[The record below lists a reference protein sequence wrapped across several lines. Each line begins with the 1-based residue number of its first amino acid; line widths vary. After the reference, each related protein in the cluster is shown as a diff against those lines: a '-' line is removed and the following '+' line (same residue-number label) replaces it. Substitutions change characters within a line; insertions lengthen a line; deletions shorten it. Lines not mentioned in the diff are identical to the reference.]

1 MSAETETTAPEV
13 PRLPRFFPRAPLF
26 FLPAASAS
34 PKAPPEA
41 RGSEGPTLSLFSV
54 GTLPRAATTIAAP
67 TPSPAAAETATVT
80 AALQTR
86 SRPPPSVSLRSANA
100 SPSRKL
106 GAYPHSAP
114 SRNGRPR
121 VASAAAASPSG
132 THAQSFSVARGD
144 TAIGVASVVS
154 TPSKPLPRSNRE
166 TNPSRSRSTLLSPSS
181 LSTSRRGG
189 AFESASRVGPGSAYK
204 PPACAPTK
212 IFSTRPPPSPRR
224 ALPPAPLP
232 SNADRGTDGNVR
244 DHLSGSVCS
253 ELFASTSRIIVNA
266 FPLPKRSVGRTSSKA
281 EEAGSRLEAARR
293 ATSVAAPPAAGAVRG
308 CTSPYVTFQRSAP
321 VFAST
326 ERTLYSVRPTNTAPR
341 SSGEDASSAAAASSA
356 NTSTSPS
363 SSPPSPGAA
372 CITTPSAVNVRS
384 SVPRSASSANTT
396 LVRVPS
402 TSAPSRVM
410 EGDAST
416 SCLAVTGRR
425 ATAALVSSPRA
436 FGDSEE
442 SAYSAPSTPGNTTA
456 GPPRVDR
463 SATASVSSSGAWSH
477 SPRAGRACARTSGPP
492 DEKLHNDSP
501 VARST
506 ACTVPSRRDTS
517 NGEPAACASRSP
529 LARVA
534 SAATH
539 ATRSAHAASR
549 RRMPDTAPI
558 GRRRGDFCHEAL
570 APRAF
575 FLGDFGRGIQKL
587 PEIAIGSGSK
597 PTRAARYFFHSHTK
611 LKTVRELEDRPRGT
625 GKWPPI
631 GRGDTVFPFGFRA
644 KGAFA
649 CPSRS

>member
-1 MSAETETTAPEV
+1 M
-13 PRLPRFFPRAPLF
+13 
-26 FLPAASAS
+26 
-34 PKAPPEA
+34 
-41 RGSEGPTLSLFSV
+41 EGPALTLFSV

-67 TPSPAAAETATVT
+67 TPSPAAAETATVA

-114 SRNGRPR
+114 SRKGRPR

-144 TAIGVASVVS
+144 TAIGKSVASVVS

-166 TNPSRSRSTLLSPSS
+166 TKPSFVKSLFSKSS
-181 LSTSRRGG
+181 SRRRVEV
-189 AFESASRVGPGSAYK
+189 ESASRVGPGSAYK
-204 PPACAPTK
+204 PPACAPTN
-212 IFSTRPPPSPRR
+212 IFFSSTRPPPSPRR

-232 SNADRGTDGNVR
+232 SNAERGTDGNVR
-244 DHLSGSVCS
+244 DH
-253 ELFASTSRIIVNA
+253 FASFLLSRIIVNA
-266 FPLPKRSVGRTSSKA
+266 FPLPKRSVGRTFPSSKA
-281 EEAGSRLEAARR
+281 GSTTSRLEAARC

-356 NTSTSPS
+356 NASTSFS

-384 SVPRSASSANTT
+384 SVPLSASSANTT

-456 GPPRVDR
+456 GAPRVDR
-463 SATASVSSSGAWSH
+463 SATASVSSPSAWSH

-492 DEKLHNDSP
+492 DEKLHSDSP

-549 RRMPDTAPI
+549 RRMPDTAPT
-558 GRRRGDFCHEAL
+558 
-570 APRAF
+570 PR
-575 FLGDFGRGIQKL
+575 
-587 PEIAIGSGSK
+587 
-597 PTRAARYFFHSHTK
+597 
-611 LKTVRELEDRPRGT
+611 
-625 GKWPPI
+625 
-631 GRGDTVFPFGFRA
+631 
-644 KGAFA
+644 
-649 CPSRS
+649 